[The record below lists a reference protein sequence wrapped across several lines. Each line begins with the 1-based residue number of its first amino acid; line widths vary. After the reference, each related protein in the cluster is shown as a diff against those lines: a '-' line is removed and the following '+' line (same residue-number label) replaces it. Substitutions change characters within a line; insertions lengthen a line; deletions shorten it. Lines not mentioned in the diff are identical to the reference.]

1 MRSLGRENEENV
13 ARTKNCCVWPSSPR
27 KNIFLNIKSVL
38 ILVYK
43 FLENILFISNG
54 CIKCLYIF
62 LEAHTKHILTNISKQ
77 YISNQYNISSTNISA
92 HNISRYKTYETTK
105 HIIMLSISNY
115 KTYQKQNIS
124 KKKHIKRKSYQNLI
138 F

>member
-1 MRSLGRENEENV
+1 M
-13 ARTKNCCVWPSSPR
+13 
-27 KNIFLNIKSVL
+27 
-38 ILVYK
+38 
-43 FLENILFISNG
+43 
-54 CIKCLYIF
+54 CIYIF
-62 LEAHTKHILTNISKQ
+62 RSTYKTYPNKHIKTIHFQINTTYLLQNIP
-77 YISNQYNISSTNISA
+77 A

-138 F
+138 FLIIGEHFSQWNQLCKNSEKNNFYIIYYSDQSNSFDLIFLSSFGYILQ